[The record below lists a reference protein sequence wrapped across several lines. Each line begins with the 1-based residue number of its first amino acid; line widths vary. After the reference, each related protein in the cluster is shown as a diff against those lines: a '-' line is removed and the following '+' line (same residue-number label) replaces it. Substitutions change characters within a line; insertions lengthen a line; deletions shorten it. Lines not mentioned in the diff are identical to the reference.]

1 MAHAPSPAHD
11 GLRSGFVS
19 LEITSECN
27 LACRYC
33 DPGAPGARSHEALGH
48 EDFLRLIL
56 EADDAGFATI
66 QLAGGEPLLYRR
78 VHELLWRA
86 QRGRFERV
94 ELLSNLTILR
104 GDVLQLIEPQ
114 RTIVATTVNSDD
126 PRTHDSIVG
135 KPGSFARAIAGIR
148 ELIARSI
155 RVRADFIETQENV
168 GHFERTRALLNAI
181 GVPDVGFERLRSFGD
196 LCESC
201 NGDALYVASDGSV
214 APCSMSRTRPLGNV
228 AVSSLGEIERS
239 RALRRE
245 TGGTKRGPG
254 CAPRGRAVCYPGRLC
269 ALPSALGRAGAP
281 SARGHAAAGA

>member
-11 GLRSGFVS
+11 GRRSGFVS

-33 DPGAPGARSHEALGH
+33 DPGAPGAGSRGELGH

-66 QLAGGEPLLYRR
+66 QLGGGEPFLYRR
-78 VHELLWRA
+78 FHELLWRA
-86 QRGRFERV
+86 QCGRFERV
-94 ELLSNLTILR
+94 ELLSNLTLLR
-104 GDVLQLIEPQ
+104 EDVLQLIDPK
-114 RTIVATTVNSDD
+114 RTIVATTVGSDD
-126 PRTHDSIVG
+126 ARTHDAIVG
-135 KPGSFARAIAGIR
+135 KPGSFARTIAGIR
-148 ELIARSI
+148 EIVGRSI

-168 GHFERTRALLNAI
+168 GHFERTRALLSAL
-181 GVPDVGFERLRSFGD
+181 GVRDVGFERLRSFGD

-245 TGGTKRGPG
+245 SGGTKRGPACG
-254 CAPRGRAVCYPGRLC
+254 PRGRPVCYPGRLC
-269 ALPSALGRAGAP
+269 GLPSANRPGGSSGEP
-281 SARGHAAAGA
+281 GQAAAGA